1 MKTIL
6 ILSCALVVSFT
17 VQSQEVIAT
26 SGGDSEGS
34 GGTTSYTTGQVFYT
48 ATSGSSGSIS
58 QGIQKS
64 IELFTLSN
72 PELTSVN
79 LKVVTYPNP
88 TSDYLRLKITDIALA
103 NLSYILMDIHGKVIS
118 RAKINSADTRITM
131 QGLSLGTYVL
141 KVSQKNIELKTF
153 KILKK

>member
-1 MKTIL
+1 M
-6 ILSCALVVSFT
+6 
-17 VQSQEVIAT
+17 
-26 SGGDSEGS
+26 
-34 GGTTSYTTGQVFYT
+34 FYT

-79 LKVVTYPNP
+79 LKFVTYPNP
-88 TSDYLRLKITDIALA
+88 TSDYVRLKITDIALA
-103 NLSYILMDIHGKVIS
+103 NLSYILMDIQGKVIS
-118 RAKINSADTRITM
+118 KAKINSVDTRITM